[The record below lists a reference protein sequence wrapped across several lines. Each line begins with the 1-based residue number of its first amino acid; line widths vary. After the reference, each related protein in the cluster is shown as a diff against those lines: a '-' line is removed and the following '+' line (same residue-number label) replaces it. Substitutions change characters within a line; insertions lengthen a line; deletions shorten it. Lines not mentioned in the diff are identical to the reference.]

1 MRSEVQRASNNI
13 QVLHKGK
20 KDTGNNFIYK
30 LHLHDLEYLKSICLL
45 LLHEIESL
53 QRMVPSAMQPHGS
66 LSDEF
71 SLSDEIK
78 HIETEFIKHALVR
91 AKGRQNVAAKML
103 GIKKTTLHEKIR
115 RYGIIPIN
123 FEPVTDQIYGT
134 AEEEVVG

>member
-1 MRSEVQRASNNI
+1 MRSEVQRSSSNV
-13 QVLHKGK
+13 QVLLRDK
-20 KDTGNNFIYK
+20 KDTGNNNYIYK
-30 LHLHDLEYLKSICLL
+30 LHLHDLEYLKSVCLL

-53 QRMVPSAMQPHGS
+53 QRMVPSVVQNDRIS
-66 LSDEF
+66 EDF

-91 AKGRQNVAAKML
+91 AKGRQNVAAKLL

-123 FEPVTDQIYGT
+123 FEPIADQSYEQVDE
-134 AEEEVVG
+134 AVG

>member
-1 MRSEVQRASNNI
+1 MRSEVQRASSNV
-13 QVLHKGK
+13 QVLLQGNNKE
-20 KDTGNNFIYK
+20 TGNNFINK

-45 LLHEIESL
+45 ILHEIESL
-53 QRMVPSAMQPHGS
+53 QRMVPSAIQHDGM
-66 LSDEF
+66 SDEF

-91 AKGRQNVAAKML
+91 AKGRQNIAAKML

-123 FEPVTDQIYGT
+123 FEPVANQPEK
-134 AEEEVVG
+134 AAA